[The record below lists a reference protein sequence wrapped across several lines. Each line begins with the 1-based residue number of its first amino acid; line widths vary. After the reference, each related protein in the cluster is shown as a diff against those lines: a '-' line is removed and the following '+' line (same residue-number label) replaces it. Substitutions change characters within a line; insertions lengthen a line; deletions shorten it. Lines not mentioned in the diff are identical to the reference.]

1 MALIASISAILLVIW
16 FCYACRLILFGGE
29 QKNCLAPLEELSV
42 EQYYEPADEVRLH
55 NDYRLASYLLSN
67 ASELQSEGQSAIEQW
82 MIHVYYSVVRA
93 SFLLS
98 PWKRSKVADWLK
110 TEMALIVRYRM
121 DSVGESR
128 HFVNSGC

>member
-1 MALIASISAILLVIW
+1 MALIASISTILLVTW
-16 FCYACRLILFGGE
+16 FCYACRLILLGGE
-29 QKNCLAPLEELSV
+29 QRNCLAPLEELSV

-67 ASELQSEGQSAIEQW
+67 ANELQTEGQSAVEGW
-82 MIHVYYSVVRA
+82 MIHVYYSVVRV
-93 SFLLS
+93 SFLFS
-98 PWKRSKVADWLK
+98 PWKRSKVAVWLK

-128 HFVNSGC
+128 HFVNP